1 MFRYRTRL
9 NRHRLSA
16 QAYRSVWHA
25 VRDADTMNG
34 NGPYSLRCQKW
45 LEAQTGAAKALLTP
59 SCTDALEM
67 AALLARLEPGD
78 EVIMPSF
85 TFSSTATAVV
95 LRGATPVFVDIRPDT
110 QNIDETLIEGAITKR
125 TKAICPV
132 HYAAVGCA
140 MDEIVRLARKHKLLV
155 IEDAAQGVG
164 ATYKGRPLGSIG
176 HLGAYSFHDSKVI
189 SSGEG
194 GALLV
199 GAKRFAERAEI
210 LWEKGTNRSQLIR
223 GQVKKYTWVDVGSS
237 FLMSDLSAA
246 FLETQ
251 LKDSAHL
258 IRERLKRWNIY
269 HKAFKVLEEAGFLR
283 RPAVPPECKHNG
295 HIYYLLLRSKK
306 ERDALREHLGRRKI
320 EACFHYVPLHSSPA
334 GKRYGRTATKM
345 TVTDKTSATLLR
357 LPLFAHLPEKEQ
369 ARIIRAV
376 HAFFK
381 QDG

>member
-1 MFRYRTRL
+1 
-9 NRHRLSA
+9 
-16 QAYRSVWHA
+16 
-25 VRDADTMNG
+25 
-34 NGPYSLRCQKW
+34 
-45 LEAQTGAAKALLTP
+45 
-59 SCTDALEM
+59 
-67 AALLARLEPGD
+67 
-78 EVIMPSF
+78 
-85 TFSSTATAVV
+85 
-95 LRGATPVFVDIRPDT
+95 
-110 QNIDETLIEGAITKR
+110 
-125 TKAICPV
+125 
-132 HYAAVGCA
+132 
-140 MDEIVRLARKHKLLV
+140 V

-269 HKAFKVLEEAGFLR
+269 HKAFKVLEEAGFYVAPPCR
-283 RPAVPPECKHNG
+283 RNAN
-295 HIYYLLLRSKK
+295 ITATSIIFFLRSKK
-306 ERDALREHLGRRKI
+306 
-320 EACFHYVPLHSSPA
+320 
-334 GKRYGRTATKM
+334 
-345 TVTDKTSATLLR
+345 
-357 LPLFAHLPEKEQ
+357 
-369 ARIIRAV
+369 
-376 HAFFK
+376 
-381 QDG
+381 